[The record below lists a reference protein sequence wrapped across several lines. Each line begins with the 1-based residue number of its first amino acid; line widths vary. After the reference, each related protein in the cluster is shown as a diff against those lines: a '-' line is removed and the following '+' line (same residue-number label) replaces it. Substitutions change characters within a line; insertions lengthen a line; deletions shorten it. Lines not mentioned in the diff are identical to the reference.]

1 MTTPDDDD
9 PEMTDQLE
17 YPGDIALLMR
27 ELRELGRV
35 PPPAPS
41 PELEALLSQGIP
53 EFRRR
58 RAPRRLAAV
67 AAVVLGATSATGVA
81 AAADRLPGP
90 VADMVNDLTPL
101 RVGDHHPRPGA
112 PLPTRAPRTSTPD
125 RTMHPRPQSS
135 PVGVERRGAPPASE
149 PMAPPDA
156 APPSNTH
163 DDDGSVAPRSPSS
176 SPSPSPSSS
185 PRSNDDTRS
194 STGSQT
200 PSPTNSRTARDR

>member
-27 ELRELGRV
+27 ELRELSRV

-53 EFRRR
+53 KFRRR

-90 VADMVNDLTPL
+90 VADVVSDLTPL
-101 RVGDHHPRPGA
+101 RVGDHHPRPAA
-112 PLPTRAPRTSTPD
+112 PLPTRAPRTSAPD

-135 PVGVERRGAPPASE
+135 PVGVERRGAPPASQ
-149 PMAPPDA
+149 PMVPPDT

-163 DDDGSVAPRSPSS
+163 DDNGPAAPRSPSS
-176 SPSPSPSSS
+176 SSPSS
-185 PRSNDDTRS
+185 PRSDDDTRS
-194 STGSQT
+194 STGSPT
-200 PSPTNSRTARDR
+200 LSPTHSRTARDH